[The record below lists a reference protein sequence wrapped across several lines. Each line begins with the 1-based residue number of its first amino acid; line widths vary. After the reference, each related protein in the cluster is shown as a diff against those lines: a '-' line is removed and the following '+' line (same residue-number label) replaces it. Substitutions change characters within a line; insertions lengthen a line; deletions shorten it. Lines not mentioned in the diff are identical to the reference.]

1 MADHAQYP
9 IDVTELWGPDG
20 EAALSPALPFL
31 PADELR
37 PVNGTSSNGNG
48 EAAVGVNKQTLEDVA
63 RLADAIAANHSDVLR
78 RADLDAMGK
87 DLESAFTQQLAVALY
102 ELMGAWKSRFA
113 TAEEHISERVT
124 ASVETHTGRLASSME
139 ASLYASLEMAEAV
152 RSELAAF
159 RKHLAGVEGL
169 TSFQRDLRHEVA
181 RLGDLV
187 AAPRP
192 EPAQSHELGEAMKVL
207 QKELAE
213 LREDI
218 SELRAAVDARA
229 NEGVTVGDV

>member
-20 EAALSPALPFL
+20 EAELTSALPFM
-31 PADELR
+31 PADEL
-37 PVNGTSSNGNG
+37 PPMNGTAPNGNG
-48 EAAVGVNKQTLEDVA
+48 EPVLVNTQTLEDVA

-78 RADLDAMGK
+78 RTDLDAMRK

-102 ELMGAWKSRFA
+102 ELMAAWKSRFA
-113 TAEEHISERVT
+113 TAEEHINERVT

-139 ASLYASLEMAEAV
+139 ASFYASLEMAEAV
-152 RSELAAF
+152 RSELVSF
-159 RKHLAGVEGL
+159 RKNLAGIEGL
-169 TSFQRDLRHEVA
+169 TSFQRELRHEVA
-181 RLGDLV
+181 RVGDLV

-192 EPAQSHELGEAMKVL
+192 EAAHTHEVGETLKVL

-218 SELRAAVDARA
+218 SDLRAAVDVQGTKGAPVR
-229 NEGVTVGDV
+229 NL

>member
-1 MADHAQYP
+1 MADQPQYP

-20 EAALSPALPFL
+20 DPELSPVLPFK
-31 PADELR
+31 PDDFR
-37 PVNGTSSNGNG
+37 PVNGTSPKGSG
-48 EAAVGVNKQTLEDVA
+48 EPMSVNEHTLEEVA

-78 RADLDAMGK
+78 RTDLDAMRK

-102 ELMGAWKSRFA
+102 ELMAAWKSRFTA
-113 TAEEHISERVT
+113 AEEHISERVT
-124 ASVETHTGRLASSME
+124 ASVKTHTSRLVSTTE
-139 ASLYASLEMAEAV
+139 ANVNASLEMAEAF
-152 RSELAAF
+152 RSELTSF
-159 RKHLAGVEGL
+159 RRHLAGIEGL
-169 TSFQRDLRHEVA
+169 TAFQREIRHEVA

-187 AAPRP
+187 TTRRP
-192 EPAQSHELGEAMKVL
+192 EPAQSHELGEALEIL

-229 NEGVTVGDV
+229 TKGVPVGDL